1 MKFPTLFTKT
11 PRHKR
16 FSFQP
21 RYYDPQEEEQRE
33 REQRIRKELQ
43 ESETKEDLL
52 SHRSRIAGSFR
63 QAKKTTSKQSD
74 SSTAILRTLILT
86 FLVIWLI
93 AYLHYGK
100 PAIYALFV
108 LVPVYLYFRFLKK

>member
-11 PRHKR
+11 PPHKR

-33 REQRIRKELQ
+33 REQRIKKELK
-43 ESETKEDLL
+43 ENETEEDLL

-63 QAKKTTSKQSD
+63 QAKKTTGKQSD

-93 AYLHYGK
+93 AYLHYGT

-108 LVPVYLYFRFLKK
+108 LVPVYIYFRFLKK

>member
-21 RYYDPQEEEQRE
+21 RYYDPLEEEKKE
-33 REQRIRKELQ
+33 RELRIRKELQ
-43 ESETKEDLL
+43 ENETEEELL

-63 QAKKTTSKQSD
+63 QAKRITSTQTD

-93 AYLHYGK
+93 AYLHYGQ

-108 LVPVYLYFRFLKK
+108 LVPVYIYFRFIKR

>member
-33 REQRIRKELQ
+33 REQRIKKELQ
-43 ESETKEDLL
+43 ETDSESDLH

-63 QAKKTTSKQSD
+63 QAKRSSQKQTN
-74 SSTAILRTLILT
+74 SSAAILRTLILT

-93 AYLHYGK
+93 AYLQYGK

-108 LVPVYLYFRFLKK
+108 LVPVYIYFRFLKR